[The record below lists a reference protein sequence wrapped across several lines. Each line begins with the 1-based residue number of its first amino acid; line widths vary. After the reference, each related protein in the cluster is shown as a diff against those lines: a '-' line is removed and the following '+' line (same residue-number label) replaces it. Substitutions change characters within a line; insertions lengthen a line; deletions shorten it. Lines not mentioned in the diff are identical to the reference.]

1 MHTDIPS
8 FDPALAARLQAAVDS
23 KTKPLG
29 ALGRLESLAVQIG
42 LIQGTE
48 APVLARPAMV
58 VFAADH
64 GVAQSG
70 VSAYPQAVTA
80 QMVLNFIAGGAA
92 VNVFCRQHGFA
103 LEIVNAGVATPLWSL
118 NVSGLIDA
126 PIGAGTRNF
135 AHEPAMTPA
144 QRDRAMALGAQR
156 AAAHAELGTNVIA
169 LGEMGIGNTASAACL
184 MARLC
189 DLPVAQCVGR
199 GTGLD
204 DAGLAHKRTVLEN
217 ALATHRDIRAPL
229 DVLACFGG
237 FEIAAMAGA
246 MLEAARRRMVILV
259 DGFIASA
266 AALVAT
272 RIAPEVLR
280 FCVFAHLSDEQG
292 HRTLLAALGAEPLLQ
307 LSMRLGEGSGAALA
321 YPLVV
326 SAVAFLREMA
336 TFASAGV
343 SEQSAPPAL
352 DPAA

>member
-1 MHTDIPS
+1 MNQAVHIPP
-8 FDPALAARLQAAVDS
+8 FDDALRARLQAAVDS

-42 LIQGTE
+42 LIQNTDT
-48 APVLARPAMV
+48 PQLTRPAMV

-64 GVAQSG
+64 GIAHAG

-103 LEIVNAGVATPLWSL
+103 LEVVNAGVAAPLWTADTP
-118 NVSGLIDA
+118 GLVDA
-126 PIGAGTRNF
+126 PVAPGTRNF
-135 AHEPAMTPA
+135 AAEGVQQTAMTA
-144 QRDRAMALGAQR
+144 DERDRAMALGAQR
-156 AAAHAELGTNVIA
+156 VAHHAALGTNVIA
-169 LGEMGIGNTASAACL
+169 LGEMGIANTASAACL

-204 DAGLAHKRTVLEN
+204 DDGLAHKRAVLE
-217 ALATHRDIRAPL
+217 AAMARHADVREPL

-237 FEIAAMAGA
+237 FEVAAMVGA
-246 MLEAARRRMVILV
+246 VLEAAQRRMVILV
-259 DGFIASA
+259 DGFIATA
-266 AALVAT
+266 AVLVAA
-272 RIAPEVLR
+272 RVAPDVLRYCVFGHVSDERGHRALLEVLDAR
-280 FCVFAHLSDEQG
+280 
-292 HRTLLAALGAEPLLQ
+292 PLLS
-307 LSMRLGEGSGAALA
+307 LSLRLGEGSGAVLA
-321 YPLVV
+321 YPVVV

-343 SEQSAPPAL
+343 SERASP
-352 DPAA
+352 